1 MTHGEPDMLQSLMM
15 FLAPA
20 AAQGQATART
30 PPAPPEPAWRPATF
44 WKMAVSVIANAAGF
58 LGLLAGCW
66 LMLQVLLAL
75 LQP

>member
-1 MTHGEPDMLQSLMM
+1 MLHSLIM

-20 AAQGQATART
+20 AAQSQATT
-30 PPAPPEPAWRPATF
+30 HSPTAPPEPVWKHAPY
-44 WKMAVSVIANAAGF
+44 WKMALSVIGNAAGF
-58 LGLLAGCW
+58 LALLAGCW